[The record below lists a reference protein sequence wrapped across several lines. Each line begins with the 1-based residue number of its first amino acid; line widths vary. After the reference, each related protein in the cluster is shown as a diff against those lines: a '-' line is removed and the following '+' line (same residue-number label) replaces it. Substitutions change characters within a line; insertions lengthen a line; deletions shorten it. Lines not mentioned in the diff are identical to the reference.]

1 MRLLI
6 FGATGGT
13 GRHLVARA
21 LEHNHEVTAFVRD
34 PASMQQTHPGLRG
47 VAGDATDPGAVGRTV
62 PGHDGVLLAIGA
74 PARARGSV
82 RTIATREIVRVM
94 QDSDV
99 ERLVSLSSIGI
110 GDSRR
115 YLSVLYRFVLVPLI
129 LRRAFS
135 DHEGQ
140 ERIIRASSLDWTIVR
155 AGTLTDGPD
164 TGEYHHGT
172 LAERSGELKISRADV
187 AGFMLNQVTDN
198 AYVRRAAA
206 VFS

>member
-21 LEHNHEVTAFVRD
+21 LDQNHEVTAFVRD
-34 PASMQQTHPGLRG
+34 PASVQQAHPGLR
-47 VAGDATDPGAVGRTV
+47 VVVGDATDPGAVGRTV

-74 PARARGSV
+74 PAGAKGNV
-82 RTIATREIVRVM
+82 RTIATREIVRAM
-94 QDSDV
+94 QDSGV
-99 ERLVSLSSIGI
+99 ARLVSLSTIGI
-110 GDSRR
+110 GDSRSN
-115 YLSVLYRFVLVPLI
+115 LSGLYRFVLVPLI
-129 LRRAFS
+129 LRRAFA

-155 AGTLTDGPD
+155 AGPLTDGPD
-164 TGEYHHGT
+164 TGAYHHGT
-172 LAERSGELKISRADV
+172 LPEGSGGKISRADV
-187 AGFMLNQVTDN
+187 AGFMLKQVTDDT
-198 AYVRRAAA
+198 YVRRAAA